1 MWTTSRIAAFVG
13 AALLIGA
20 PRWTVADAAQ
30 ARTFASAAEASDAL
44 FEAARNGDAH
54 AIDAV
59 LGSRDGLASCGDKA
73 RDGGERQ
80 RFAEKYQEM
89 HRLVR
94 EPDGTTVLYVGAE
107 NWPFP
112 IPLVSS
118 RGRWHFDAET
128 GRRELTFRRIG
139 ADEAIAIE
147 VSRAAVDAAKHHET
161 PGSGPD
167 PLVAYA
173 QHLVTAAQPDDRPF
187 HGYRFV
193 VLKRNGTIVVAY
205 PAEYRS
211 SGVMTF
217 VVGDD
222 GVVFERDLGPDTAR
236 VARSLKARPTSGW
249 RAVG

>member
-1 MWTTSRIAAFVG
+1 MCTSRRIAAFVG

-20 PRWTVADAAQ
+20 PGWTIADAAR

-44 FEAARNGDAH
+44 LQAVRSGDSH

-59 LGSRDGLASCGDKA
+59 LGSRDGLASCGDDA

-80 RFAEKYQEM
+80 RFVEKYQEM

-94 EPDGTTVLYVGAE
+94 EPDGNTVLYVGAE

-118 RGRWHFDAET
+118 RHGWHFDAEA
-128 GRRELTFRRIG
+128 GRREVMFRRIG
-139 ADEAIAIE
+139 ADEATAIE
-147 VSRAAVDAAKHHET
+147 VSRAALDAAKRDDT
-161 PGSGPD
+161 AGSSPD
-167 PLVAYA
+167 PLVNYA
-173 QHLVTAAQPDDRPF
+173 RRLVSAAPPDDRPF
-187 HGYRFV
+187 HGYRFG
-193 VLKRNGTIVVAY
+193 VLKRNGTTIVAY

-217 VVGDD
+217 MVGDD
-222 GVVFERDLGPDTAR
+222 GVVYERDLGPDTAR
-236 VARSLKARPTSGW
+236 VVRKLKTPPASGW
-249 RAVG
+249 RVAG